1 MTDETKRA
9 RPPASDEAVAVEVTE
24 PKPDVPEGPDSPS
37 DMTEGNSVETA
48 EPSPEVIEQDGKQET
63 GEEPLHR
70 ASPLLRLLVL
80 LVVAAAGT
88 TAFWAWRQ
96 SDRYPMTDAG
106 EVDAPVVNVSAVVP
120 GIVADVAVE
129 NNQLVKQGDL
139 LFSIDPEPYELELA
153 QARAALATA
162 ESELRQGEGNR
173 ELEQSNADVAAKQ
186 IERAENNLSL
196 AQQNLDRL
204 LPLLAKRYVT
214 AQEVDTARTA
224 VADAQVTYDQAL
236 SSAHGT
242 SEFVG
247 TLDTRQAQVDAA
259 RAAVALAE
267 RNLRNTEIHAARNGA
282 VTGLQLTPGEFVITG
297 IPQFTLVDTGHWRV
311 KALFRETDLPRVQPG
326 AKARVFLL
334 SAPDLPIDGRVTG
347 IGWGVRS
354 SDEAEL
360 LGLPLVASE
369 LDWVRAARRFPVEV
383 ELIDPPEGLTRL
395 GATASVRILGGD
407 E

>member
-1 MTDETKRA
+1 MTNEDERE
-9 RPPASDEAVAVEVTE
+9 RPPALEEGGTKETTDSQS
-24 PKPDVPEGPDSPS
+24 DVPERTDPTLDTTNENSIEGAVPS
-37 DMTEGNSVETA
+37 SEFIERVDERQKDQ
-48 EPSPEVIEQDGKQET
+48 EPP
-63 GEEPLHR
+63 HR

-80 LVVAAAGT
+80 LVVASAGA

-106 EVDAPVVNVSAVVP
+106 EVDAPVVNVSAIVP
-120 GIVADVAVE
+120 GIVSEVEVE

-162 ESELRQGEGNR
+162 ELELRQGEGNR

-204 LPLLAKRYVT
+204 LPLLDKRYVT
-214 AQEVDTARTA
+214 EQEVDTARTA

-236 SSAHGT
+236 ASAHGT

-259 RAAVALAE
+259 SAAVSLAE
-267 RNLRNTEIHAARNGA
+267 RNLRNTEIHAARDGA
-282 VTGLQLTPGEFVITG
+282 VTGLKLTPGEFVATG
-297 IPQFTLVDTGHWRV
+297 TPQFTLVDTGHWRV
-311 KALFRETDLPRVQPG
+311 TALFRETDLPRVQPG
-326 AKARVFLL
+326 AMARVFLL
-334 SAPDLPIDGRVTG
+334 AAPDLPIEGRVTG

-369 LDWVRAARRFPVEV
+369 LDWVRAARRFPVEI

-407 E
+407 Q